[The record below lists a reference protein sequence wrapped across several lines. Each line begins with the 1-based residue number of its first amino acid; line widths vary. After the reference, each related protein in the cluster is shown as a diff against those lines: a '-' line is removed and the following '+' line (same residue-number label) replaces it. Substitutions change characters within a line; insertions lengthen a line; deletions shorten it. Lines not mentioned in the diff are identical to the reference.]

1 MAVYNNGFPI
11 GYQSIQMPYYP
22 QPQFQQPQYQQQVQ
36 QQAQQSPQMMT
47 PPTIRAEIVQVDN
60 EQAAANYPVA
70 VGTPQMMMAKDDSA
84 IYVKTAYANG
94 QYQLDVFQKR
104 PPRPQ
109 TPPVDMAA
117 YVTRDEFE
125 RRLSGLTRGS
135 DKPSNEVVKEGADE

>member
-11 GYQSIQMPYYP
+11 GYQPMQMSYY
-22 QPQFQQPQYQQQVQ
+22 PQYQQPAQP
-36 QQAQQSPQMMT
+36 QQSPTMT
-47 PPTIRAEIVQVDN
+47 PPTIRADIVQVDN

-94 QYQLDVFQKR
+94 QYQLDVFEKR

-109 TPPVDMAA
+109 TPPVDMGA
-117 YVTRDEFE
+117 YVTRDELE
-125 RRLSGLTRGS
+125 KRLSEVTGRS
-135 DKPSNEVVKEGADE
+135 RKPLNNTPEEGADK